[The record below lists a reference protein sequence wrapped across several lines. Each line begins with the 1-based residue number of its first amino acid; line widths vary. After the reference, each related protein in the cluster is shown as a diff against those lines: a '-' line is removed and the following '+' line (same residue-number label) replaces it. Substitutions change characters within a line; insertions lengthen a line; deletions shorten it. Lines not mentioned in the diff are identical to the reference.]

1 MIKAV
6 IFDCDGT
13 ILNPQGGVP
22 YPGIPELLQRLEE
35 NEFDLYVWTGR
46 DGPSLSLFLQKF
58 GLSKYFKDTRTA
70 GECLPK
76 PHPEGLRQM
85 LGEMEP
91 SQCVVIGDSWADMK
105 GAKNFGAHGIGAV
118 WSSHAQEETLK
129 EFGAQVLATRP
140 MDCHD
145 LILSLGIMT

>member
-13 ILNPQGGVP
+13 ILNPQGHGP
-22 YPGIPELLQRLEE
+22 YPGIPELLQRLKE
-35 NEFDLYVWTGR
+35 NEFDLYIWTGR

-58 GLSKYFKDTRTA
+58 GLSKYFQDTRSA

-85 LGEMEP
+85 LGEMGP

-105 GAKNFGAHGIGAV
+105 GAQNFGAYGIGALWGSGAKV
-118 WSSHAQEETLK
+118 ETLI
-129 EFGAQVLATRP
+129 EFGSQALVSSP
-140 MDCHD
+140 MDCYD
-145 LILSLGIMT
+145 VILSF